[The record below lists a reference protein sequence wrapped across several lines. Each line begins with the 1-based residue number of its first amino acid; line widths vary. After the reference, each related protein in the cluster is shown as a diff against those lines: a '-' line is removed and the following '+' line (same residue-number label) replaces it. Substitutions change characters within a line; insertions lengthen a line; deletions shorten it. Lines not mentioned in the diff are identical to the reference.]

1 MVNLLNLGTSLAGM
15 ETQLMQWM
23 QSKTDKYEFK
33 IFFPTHRPIP
43 ANRHQI
49 VRDFLK
55 GDWDYLVMLDD
66 DTMCTKNIF
75 DLLDYDKP
83 VIGGVYPGRNEEGLM
98 FHVYKMFKDENGET
112 RFKQYPPEEREG
124 LKKVDA
130 VATGM
135 MCIKREVL
143 EKMRDAG
150 LHPFEEIFHKEDGT
164 FYYSDDMG
172 FCMKCRDLG
181 IDVWAHFDYLGSHWK
196 EVDLLWV
203 ANLVAYAAATGKTNF
218 PREQKK

>member
-1 MVNLLNLGTSLAGM
+1 M

-23 QSKTDKYEFK
+23 QSKTKDYEFK

-49 VRDFLK
+49 VKDFLA

-66 DTMCTKNIF
+66 DTMCIRNLF
-75 DLLDYDKP
+75 DLLDLDLP
-83 VIGGVYPGRNEEGLM
+83 VVGGVYPGRNEEGLM
-98 FHVYKMFKDENGET
+98 FHVYEMTDKKET
-112 RFKQYPPEEREG
+112 TFRQYPPEFREG

-135 MCIKREVL
+135 IVIKREVL
-143 EKMRDAG
+143 EKMREEG
-150 LHPFEEIFHKEDGT
+150 LQPFEEIFHEDGT

-203 ANLVAYAAATGKTNF
+203 ANLVAHAAQTGKTNF
-218 PREQKK
+218 ERPS